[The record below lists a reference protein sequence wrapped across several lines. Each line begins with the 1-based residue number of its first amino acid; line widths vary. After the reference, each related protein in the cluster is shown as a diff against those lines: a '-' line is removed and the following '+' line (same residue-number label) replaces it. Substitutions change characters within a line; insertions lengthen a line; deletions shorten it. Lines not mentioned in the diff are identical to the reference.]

1 MQYLW
6 EIIGYLGTA
15 LVLLSMMMTSVS
27 KLRWFNLGGS
37 VLSLVY
43 ALATGAMPVFV
54 LNVSLACINSFQL
67 YRLHRTNKEE

>member
-15 LVLLSMMMTSVS
+15 LVLISMMMTSVT

-37 VLSLVY
+37 VLSVIY
-43 ALATGAMPVFV
+43 ALASGAMPVFV
-54 LNVSLACINSFQL
+54 LNISLACINSVQLCRL
-67 YRLHRTNKEE
+67 YRKNKEV